1 MNLTSVNSIDS
12 LQYLLGIEESPPTGP
27 AGIPTNVSGE
37 KSGTSGSDT
46 VSLSSRSLELA
57 ETLFGSLGQDSTDRL
72 GSLPDILSG
81 RSDDPGSSMYDV
93 LLSASNAK
101 ILARNPGLVKMVSAV
116 DEAEASGPAK
126 DIDLFTMSSRDILS
140 ILDKYRSL
148 SG

>member
-1 MNLTSVNSIDS
+1 MTSVNSIDS
-12 LQYLLGIEESPPTGP
+12 LQILLGIEGSSPTGP
-27 AGIPTNVSGE
+27 AGIPTSVSGAN
-37 KSGTSGSDT
+37 SGSSDSDT
-46 VSLSSRSLELA
+46 VSLSSKSLELA
-57 ETLFGSLGQDSTDRL
+57 ETLFGSLGQGSTDRSS
-72 GSLPDILSG
+72 SLPDILSG

-116 DEAEASGPAK
+116 NEADTSGPAK

-148 SG
+148 

>member
-12 LQYLLGIEESPPTGP
+12 LQCLLGIEGSPPSGP

-72 GSLPDILSG
+72 GSLPTSCPAG
-81 RSDDPGSSMYDV
+81 CTTRSFMYHV